1 LPTFIALV
9 PAIAPAIPLC
19 IRDTAL
25 DLEFTVRAQNC
36 HATVKPIDIRN
47 ATFAPQV
54 KASSDYV
61 KTCALAQM
69 RHEDVDAVLLVHIVG
84 GGDGILHRLQ
94 PFSK

>member
-1 LPTFIALV
+1 MPTFIALV
-9 PAIAPAIPLC
+9 PVIAPAIPLC

-25 DLEFTVRAQNC
+25 DLEFAGRAQNC

-54 KASSDYV
+54 KASSDYA
-61 KTCALAQM
+61 KTRALTQM
-69 RHEDVDAVLLVHIVG
+69 RHEDAVLLVHIVG